1 MSYEVKRIN
10 PFWHTHPMIP
20 TAVAVGAILGLV
32 GYRMSSAI
40 ISGIG
45 GLVAA
50 GAILFAARPVLSA
63 LLGTLGLLGGLAQ
76 FVVIPN
82 MNSASMSMPMRLGA
96 AVLFGLFYM
105 VLMDALVL
113 VVSVLYNLFAG
124 AIGLGGLRLELE
136 SVEDQEPAA

>member
-124 AIGLGGLRLELE
+124 AIGLGGLHLELE